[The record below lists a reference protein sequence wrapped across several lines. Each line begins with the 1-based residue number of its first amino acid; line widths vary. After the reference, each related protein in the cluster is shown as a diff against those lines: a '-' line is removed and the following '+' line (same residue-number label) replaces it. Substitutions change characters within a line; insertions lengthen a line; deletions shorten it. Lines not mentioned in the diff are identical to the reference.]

1 MKNAYK
7 LLAVVAVS
15 ALLTVSTSG
24 YATTT
29 HHKATHHHHHKMA
42 TTCKK
47 DKHGDCMH
55 LFSAMGRGDD
65 AWKGTRKAW
74 QNVRAD

>member
-29 HHKATHHHHHKMA
+29 HHKTMHHKMA
-42 TTCKK
+42 KANCKK
-47 DKHGDCMH
+47 DRHGECLH
-55 LFSAMGRGDD
+55 FFSAMGRSDD

-74 QNVRAD
+74 QNTVHD